1 MNSRS
6 MSSANIRM
14 CIESVYSC
22 LMLVKCNNV
31 LLALE
36 GNVITY
42 NTSSLLTNLQYL
54 LDLEVSVLTITHFTF
69 TVVPKA
75 LFLGVRSGNS

>member
-1 MNSRS
+1 MYYRS
-6 MSSANIRM
+6 MSGANIFI

-22 LMLVKCNNV
+22 LMLVMCINV
-31 LLALE
+31 LLAVE

-54 LDLEVSVLTITHFTF
+54 LDLEVSVLTITHF
-69 TVVPKA
+69 PS
-75 LFLGVRSGNS
+75 R